1 MSHGVRSPFWFAFGS
16 PFGSP
21 FLRLMSNGVSSPL
34 LVPPFGPPFGP
45 LLANRAKAWR
55 FWNSF
60 CDWCQCQAVDAA
72 VAFDVGAAPRADLC
86 DVRKQVV
93 VKSISDDEYA
103 SIVRAYKMS
112 RDEMKSDDRET
123 ALVLRD
129 LIWGRKGN

>member
-1 MSHGVRSPFWFAFGS
+1 MSADPTPEQQLSDSITQLILERAS
-16 PFGSP
+16 
-21 FLRLMSNGVSSPL
+21 
-34 LVPPFGPPFGP
+34 LVH
-45 LLANRAKAWR
+45 
-55 FWNSF
+55 
-60 CDWCQCQAVDAA
+60 QQQ
-72 VAFDVGAAPRADLC
+72 
-86 DVRKQVV
+86 RKQVV

>member
-1 MSHGVRSPFWFAFGS
+1 M
-16 PFGSP
+16 
-21 FLRLMSNGVSSPL
+21 
-34 LVPPFGPPFGP
+34 
-45 LLANRAKAWR
+45 ANRAKAWR

-72 VAFDVGAAPRADLC
+72 VAFDVGAAPRANLC

>member
-1 MSHGVRSPFWFAFGS
+1 MSADPTPEQQLSDRITQLILERAS
-16 PFGSP
+16 
-21 FLRLMSNGVSSPL
+21 
-34 LVPPFGPPFGP
+34 LVH
-45 LLANRAKAWR
+45 
-55 FWNSF
+55 
-60 CDWCQCQAVDAA
+60 QQQ
-72 VAFDVGAAPRADLC
+72 
-86 DVRKQVV
+86 RKQVV